1 MDSTLTTSGRTA
13 ASGVQARGQTGW
25 FAGRQGRRLRE
36 ALLAYLFLLPA
47 FIIIGTFGLFT
58 TLFLLFIRFL
68 PMICM
73 FEVKAVLP
81 EADPHHGGKH

>member
-1 MDSTLTTSGRTA
+1 M
-13 ASGVQARGQTGW
+13 
-25 FAGRQGRRLRE
+25 F
-36 ALLAYLFLLPA
+36 
-47 FIIIGTFGLFT
+47 IGTFGLFG

-81 EADPHHGGKH
+81 EADPHHHPEGGKH